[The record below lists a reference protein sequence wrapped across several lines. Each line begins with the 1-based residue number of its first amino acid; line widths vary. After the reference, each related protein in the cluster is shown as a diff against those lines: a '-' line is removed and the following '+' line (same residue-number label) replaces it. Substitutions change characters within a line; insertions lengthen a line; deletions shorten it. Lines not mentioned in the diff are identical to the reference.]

1 MKSAL
6 EIALE
11 KSAKL
16 AEGDPTAVKL
26 TDEQRVKIAEVEQE
40 YRAKIAE
47 HEIMTDSKIRAIALQ
62 ASGRE
67 FSEQVM
73 LLREQLAQEKV
84 KLEEE
89 KAARIQAIREGKVQ

>member
-16 AEGDPTAVKL
+16 MEGEPAQARL
-26 TDEQRVKIAEVEQE
+26 TDEQRAKIAAIEQE
-40 YRAKIAE
+40 YRAKAAE
-47 HEIMTDSKIRAIALQ
+47 QEIMVESKIKTVALQ
-62 ASGRE
+62 ATGRE

-73 LLREQLAQEKV
+73 LLREQLTQEKM

-89 KAARIQAIREGKVQ
+89 KQARIQAIRESNA